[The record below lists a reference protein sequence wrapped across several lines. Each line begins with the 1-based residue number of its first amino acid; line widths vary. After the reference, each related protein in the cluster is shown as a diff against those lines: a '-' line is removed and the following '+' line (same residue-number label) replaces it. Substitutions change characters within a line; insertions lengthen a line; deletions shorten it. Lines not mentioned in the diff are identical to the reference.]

1 MSLITISNVGNL
13 VKISFQNNK
22 TRYFD
27 TLDFISNLSVNSVNL
42 TVSFSYKSSDV
53 FIVPLSEVTIN
64 GIILTDVL
72 SFETAIRSLVFGFSK
87 IDPLVATGFM
97 SAAITAPIRRVTAL
111 GNNPDVDQGTVPET
125 IWPGGGLYP
134 WMTGTTSLEVV
145 STSTQDSASSTG
157 MAAISLTL
165 MNSSYVESVL
175 SVALN
180 GTTPVAIT
188 GTWFRINGGVIT
200 TKGSGAPAVGAAN
213 VGDIIIRDAGGGTVR
228 AIIPAGKGILR
239 QAVFT
244 SPAGYSLQILSQYI
258 GFNRGTGVGA
268 VRYLTVTGYIQNS
281 SGVARQPLDLSCDGE
296 SYRHDGVPGIMLPEK
311 TDFAMNVIS
320 VSADNSDVTG
330 AFLGVLLKN
339 ELIASLAYP

>member
-42 TVSFSYKSSDV
+42 TVSFSYKSSEV

-87 IDPLVATGFM
+87 IDPLVALGFM
-97 SAAITAPIRRVTAL
+97 SAAITASIRRVTAL
-111 GNNPDVDQGTVPET
+111 GNNPDVDTAAIET
-125 IWPGGGLYP
+125 IWPVGGLYP
-134 WMTGTTSLEVV
+134 WMTGATSLEAV
-145 STSTQDSASSTG
+145 STSAQDAASGIGIS
-157 MAAISLTL
+157 AISLTL
-165 MNSSYVESVL
+165 MNTSYVESNV

-180 GTTPVAIT
+180 GTTPVAIS
-188 GTWFRINGGVIT
+188 GTWFRINSGVTT
-200 TKGSGAPAVGAAN
+200 TKGSGAPSVGAFNA
-213 VGDIIIRDAGGGTVR
+213 GDIIIRNAGGGTTR

-244 SPAGYSLQILSQYI
+244 TPAGYSLQIISQYV
-258 GFNRGTGVGA
+258 GFNRGTGGVTK
-268 VRYLTVTGYIQNS
+268 YLTAAGYIQNS
-281 SGVARQPLDLSCDGE
+281 SGVARRPLDISCDGE
-296 SYRHDGVPGIMLPEK
+296 PYRHDGIPGITLPEK
-311 TDFAMNVIS
+311 TDFAIDVLS
-320 VSADNSDVTG
+320 VSGENSDVSG
-330 AFLGVLLKN
+330 AFLGILLKN